1 MVSHEY
7 LVRIFEW
14 IIKWF
19 GLAGAP
25 ITSLFL
31 IFLVIFF
38 LYPEKFEKVV
48 TLLHRFLAF
57 ISEKH
62 EKMYI
67 AKHIENTIECKRREI
82 EDIMPYKIKI
92 EWANLE
98 DPDFFLDEHTMIIKM
113 KNYKNQSRNLA
124 LATKLYVPHALIP
137 KARKYVHPELMKS
150 IDYVISEDILE
161 KDPIALK
168 FFKEMI
174 GDDIKGHEKTI
185 EQLKSI
191 HAQGLLTRVLL
202 QEYGSLAKF
211 SPMEPNNNIHNETV
225 ELKNRVY
232 ALVTKSPGKDVDPS
246 FRGNYIKVAIVPVAK
261 PEKVIQQ
268 GLDPHINFIRTHKEE
283 FDVFYIIAAG
293 SNCSL
298 AKLLVK
304 RCEEELKLK
313 KIKEW
318 KYRGLYRGQS
328 MKCYVAKI
336 LSTKHSSVGKESSAA

>member
-1 MVSHEY
+1 MVGHEY

-67 AKHIENTIECKRREI
+67 AKHIENTIECKRKEI
-82 EDIMPYKIKI
+82 EDIMPYKI
-92 EWANLE
+92 
-98 DPDFFLDEHTMIIKM
+98 
-113 KNYKNQSRNLA
+113 
-124 LATKLYVPHALIP
+124 
-137 KARKYVHPELMKS
+137 

-211 SPMEPNNNIHNETV
+211 SPMEPNNNIHNETELTSKARKTV
-225 ELKNRVY
+225 ELLIEPIISAMVY
-232 ALVTKSPGKDVDPS
+232 NELVHVTFRAYARRKYGITSYHGFKRFFIEKGDRGIWGPLKD
-246 FRGNYIKVAIVPVAK
+246 IH
-261 PEKVIQQ
+261 E
-268 GLDPHINFIRTHKEE
+268 
-283 FDVFYIIAAG
+283 
-293 SNCSL
+293 
-298 AKLLVK
+298 LL
-304 RCEEELKLK
+304 EELD
-313 KIKEW
+313 
-318 KYRGLYRGQS
+318 
-328 MKCYVAKI
+328 VKI
-336 LSTKHSSVGKESSAA
+336 LRITSR